1 MGEAAIFISNRKM
14 ILTFFL
20 LAEQTFSERL
30 KIAPSRTLANVRN
43 GDVPSQAGA
52 KRT

>member
-1 MGEAAIFISNRKM
+1 M

-43 GDVPSQAGA
+43 GDRTTLSQTTLKPLRFIIVCLG
-52 KRT
+52 